1 MKLHEQLEAINN
13 GTPAE
18 EIARDDQDPAF
29 LKRLAKQYK
38 AKRAA
43 GQSSPKR
50 KPVKRTY
57 HSKRRA
63 PASHALRG
71 SYHQQEDARLRAEA
85 DKVGRVNKLEKKPI
99 SVFVNG
105 VLQIVIGG

>member
-50 KPVKRTY
+50 KPARRTY
-57 HSKRRA
+57 HSKRQ
-63 PASHALRG
+63 PSASTTLAQINARG
-71 SYHQQEDARLRAEA
+71 QAMVEQLDE
-85 DKVGRVNKLEKKPI
+85 
-99 SVFVNG
+99 VNG
-105 VLQIVIGG
+105 RSVLCNSGGPFVQVVEV